1 MNKIIGL
8 IMVVMIA
15 FFLLGCTTP
24 TENTP
29 ADTTIDSVDA
39 ANNTIDDVSTDIS
52 GLNESLSEID
62 NILGDDGV

>member
-24 TENTP
+24 TEDTNTP
-29 ADTTIDSVDA
+29 TIDSVDA
-39 ANNTIDDVSTDIS
+39 ANTTIDDVSTDIS
-52 GLNESLSEID
+52 GLDESLTEID
-62 NILGDDGV
+62 NILGDGGV